1 MNIVQ
6 PDIAEN
12 TNEQTPYALVK
23 LNEAARVIKQSVN
36 ELPLLRKRLDRY
48 TDSKPK
54 SREIYT
60 DIQQQHGR
68 LIGALNT
75 ATLALLEMELPDIAG
90 YSVKLGQSIKGFNL
104 MTPDYSKLCSALNGY
119 LSKLP
124 LDDTP
129 GAKTTNAQIIGRM
142 MSAVKMGYYPTEQE
156 HVNHIAHGI
165 EFPEGVTVNLLD
177 PCCGCG
183 TALKTLAQGGDC
195 NTYGVE
201 LDSYRADEA
210 IGKLNRVGFGSYFRS
225 RVSHDAFN
233 LMLLN
238 PPYLSV
244 MTEGGNN
251 TRSEKR
257 FLVDSLY
264 HLAYGGLLIYIIPY
278 YRLTADICRLLCDNF
293 DDLTVWKFT
302 GGEFKRY
309 RQIAVMGTRRK
320 RRDGSGL
327 VPEFASLA
335 LTPDILPE
343 LSELPEGRYHLP
355 AVAVKVNTFK
365 GAEFNVHEL
374 AEQLSK
380 SVSFSRLFEKNKL
393 DGAEKRPLLP
403 LNLSQVGLIGGSGLI
418 NGLVECDTPHIIKG
432 RIVKENT
439 VSAEE
444 NLNKKGELMSTTVL
458 ETRSNKMIFN
468 LLTPNG
474 FLSLS
479 DYATK
484 SVDDPRDGDCSD
496 ERFPLG
502 RVVVTA
508 NASNILAAEDISVAI
523 DRHKS
528 GDWGEVSDSDR
539 RANDN
544 AIKCGDRVLSA
555 YTGIG
560 GDKFW
565 IITEADRSYTTVLM
579 PDDY

>member
-1 MNIVQ
+1 L
-6 PDIAEN
+6 P
-12 TNEQTPYALVK
+12 
-23 LNEAARVIKQSVN
+23 QSS
-36 ELPLLRKRLDRY
+36 LPF
-48 TDSKPK
+48 KPIFK
-54 SREIYT
+54 DNSY
-60 DIQQQHGR
+60 
-68 LIGALNT
+68 
-75 ATLALLEMELPDIAG
+75 
-90 YSVKLGQSIKGFNL
+90 
-104 MTPDYSKLCSALNGY
+104 
-119 LSKLP
+119 
-124 LDDTP
+124 
-129 GAKTTNAQIIGRM
+129 
-142 MSAVKMGYYPTEQE
+142 
-156 HVNHIAHGI
+156 I
-165 EFPEGVTVNLLD
+165 EFPENVTVNLLD

-183 TALKTLAQGGDC
+183 TALATLAQGGDC

-201 LDSYRADEA
+201 LDGYRAEEA
-210 IGKLNRVGFGSYFRS
+210 TDKLNRVGFGSYFRS
-225 RVSHDAFN
+225 RISHDAFH

-244 MTEGGNN
+244 MTGGGNN

-264 HLAYGGLLIYIIPY
+264 HLMYGGLLIYIIPY

-293 DDLTVWKFT
+293 DDLTVWRFT
-302 GGEFKRY
+302 GAEFKRY
-309 RQIAVMGTRRK
+309 RQVAVMGVRRK

-335 LTPDILPE
+335 LAPDMLPE
-343 LSELPEGRYHLP
+343 LSELPEGRYRLP
-355 AVAVKVNTFK
+355 GVAVKVNTFK

-380 SVSFSRLFEKNKL
+380 SASFSRLFEKNKL

-403 LNLSQVGLIGGSGLI
+403 LNLGQVGLIGGSGLI

-439 VSAEE
+439 VNTEE

-468 LLTPNG
+468 LLTSQG

-484 SVDDPRDGDCSD
+484 SVDDPGDGDCPDGS
-496 ERFPLG
+496 FPLG

-508 NASNILAAEDISVAI
+508 NANNILAAEDISVAI

-528 GDWGEVSDSDR
+528 CDWGEVAEPDR

-544 AIKCGDRVLSA
+544 AIKRGDRVLSE
-555 YTGIG
+555 YTGSG

-565 IITEADRSYTTVLM
+565 VITEADRSYTTVMM